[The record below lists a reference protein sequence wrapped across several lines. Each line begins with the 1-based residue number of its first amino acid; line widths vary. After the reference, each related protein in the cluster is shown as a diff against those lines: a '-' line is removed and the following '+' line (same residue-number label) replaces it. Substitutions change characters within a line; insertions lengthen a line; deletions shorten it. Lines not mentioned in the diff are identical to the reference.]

1 MGSSKEDIL
10 QAIRKNKPA
19 QTAIAPLPAFS
30 SPKGNLIQLFQESVK
45 LAGGE
50 VLVVEKLE
58 ELQNIIRKKFP
69 DVNPQYCI
77 GPAEIIDE
85 KTQFSAVNDPHA
97 LEQLEL
103 AIFEGKMGVAENGAV
118 WVSEAQ
124 LAHRAA
130 PFITQHLVLLLKRDQ
145 IVWNM
150 HQAYEKLG
158 KDLPGFGV
166 FIAGPSKTADIEQ
179 SLVLGAHGP
188 ISLTVFLLH

>member
-1 MGSSKEDIL
+1 MGNSREDIL
-10 QAIRKNKPA
+10 KAIRKNKP
-19 QTAIAPLPAFS
+19 TGTPIAPLPAFS

-50 VLVVEKLE
+50 VLTVEKYDDLK
-58 ELQNIIRKKFP
+58 NSIRQKFP

-77 GPAEIIDE
+77 GPAAMLDE
-85 KTQFSAVNDPHA
+85 KNQFSEVNDPHE

-103 AIFEGKMGVAENGAV
+103 AIFEGNIGVAENGAV
-118 WVSEAQ
+118 WVNEAQ
-124 LAHRAA
+124 MAHRAA
-130 PFITQHLVLLLKRDQ
+130 PFITQHLVLLLKRNQ

-188 ISLTVFLLH
+188 ISLTVFLLP

>member
-10 QAIRKNKPA
+10 KAIRKNKPA
-19 QTAIAPLPAFS
+19 GTTIAPLPSFS
-30 SPKGNLIQLFQESVK
+30 TPKGNLVQLFQESVK

-50 VLVVEKLE
+50 VLSVEKLE
-58 ELQNIIRKKFP
+58 DLKNIIRQKFP
-69 DVNPQYCI
+69 DIDSQYCI
-77 GPAEIIDE
+77 DPAEIIDT
-85 KTQFSAVNDPHA
+85 KSQFSEVNDPHE

-103 AIFEGKMGVAENGAV
+103 AIFEGKLGVAENGAV
-118 WVSEAQ
+118 WVNETQ

-158 KDLPGFGV
+158 KDSPGFGV

-188 ISLTVFLLH
+188 ISLTVFLLP

>member
-1 MGSSKEDIL
+1 MGNSREEIL
-10 QAIRKNKPA
+10 NAIQKNKPA
-19 QTAIAPLPAFS
+19 KAEIVPLPAFDA
-30 SPKGNLIQLFQESVK
+30 PKENLLPLFEESVK
-45 LAGGE
+45 KGGG
-50 VLVVEKLE
+50 VVIAVRNSE
-58 ELQNIIRKKFP
+58 ELKKIIQEQFSS
-69 DVNPQYCI
+69 VNPEYCI
-77 GPAEIIDE
+77 APAELIE
-85 KTQFSAVNDPHA
+85 GKSRFSAVDDPHE

-103 AIFEGKMGVAENGAV
+103 AVFEGNIGVAENGAI

-124 LAHRAA
+124 LAHRVA
-130 PFITQHLVLLLKRDQ
+130 PFITQHLVLLLKKDQ

-158 KDLPGFGV
+158 SDLPGFGV

>member
-10 QAIRKNKPA
+10 KAIRKNKPA
-19 QTAIAPLPAFS
+19 ATAFEPIPAFT
-30 SPKGNLIQLFQESVK
+30 SPKGDLTQFFQESIK
-45 LAGGE
+45 AAKGE
-50 VLVVEKLE
+50 VIMIDKIEDQKNVIW
-58 ELQNIIRKKFP
+58 QKFP
-69 DVNPQYCI
+69 DVNPQYCV
-77 GPAEIIDE
+77 GPAGIID
-85 KTQFSAVNDPHA
+85 TSSQFSKVEDPHA

-103 AIFEGKMGVAENGAV
+103 AIFDGEIGVAENGAI
-118 WVSEAQ
+118 WVNGGN

-130 PFITQHLVLLLKRDQ
+130 PFITQHLVLLLKSDQ

-158 KDLPGFGV
+158 SDLPDFGV

-188 ISLTVFLLH
+188 ISLTVVLLS

>member
-1 MGSSKEDIL
+1 MGNSKEDIL
-10 QAIRKNKPA
+10 KAIRKNKLA
-19 QTAIAPLPAFS
+19 GATIAPLPSFS
-30 SPKGNLIQLFQESVK
+30 TPKGNLVQLFQESVK

-50 VLVVEKLE
+50 VLTVEKYDDLK
-58 ELQNIIRKKFP
+58 NIILQKFP
-69 DVNPQYCI
+69 DIDSQYCI
-77 GPAEIIDE
+77 DPAEIIDT
-85 KTQFSAVNDPHA
+85 KSQFSEVNDPHE

-103 AIFEGKMGVAENGAV
+103 VIFEGSMGVAENGAV
-118 WVSEAQ
+118 WVNETQ
-124 LAHRAA
+124 LAHRVA

-158 KDLPGFGV
+158 NDLPGFGV

-188 ISLTVFLLH
+188 ISLTVFLLP

>member
-1 MGSSKEDIL
+1 MGNSRDDIL
-10 QAIRKNKPA
+10 KAIRKNKPA
-19 QTAIAPLPAFS
+19 KTAIAPLPVFS
-30 SPKGNLIQLFQESVK
+30 TPKGNLEQLFQESVK

-50 VLVVEKLE
+50 VLTVEKYDDLK
-58 ELQNIIRKKFP
+58 NSIRQKFP
-69 DVNPQYCI
+69 DVNSQYCI
-77 GPAEIIDE
+77 GPAEIIDT
-85 KTQFSAVNDPHA
+85 KSQFSAVTDPHE

-103 AIFEGKMGVAENGAV
+103 AIFEGRLGVAENGAV
-118 WVSEAQ
+118 WVNETQ

-130 PFITQHLVLLLKRDQ
+130 PFITQHLVLLLKREQ

-150 HQAYEKLG
+150 HQAYEKLE

-188 ISLTVFLLH
+188 ISLTVFLLP